1 MDHEGTVMS
10 ETIDAALAAAE
21 ELLLVLEEEAEILKR
36 FKSEELLNLLPRKE
50 LLVGK
55 LHRKM
60 VALHEAESEGRDTEW
75 DSLRARLKSCLNEIQ
90 KLNDSN
96 RVFIEGTLSYWQ
108 EFLDIFRR
116 PSLYGS
122 GLQGA
127 QGQAYALKG
136 LAFSKEV

>member
-10 ETIDAALAAAE
+10 ETIDAALAVAE
-21 ELLLVLEEEAEILKR
+21 ELLRVLEEEAEILKH

-50 LLVGK
+50 LLVGD
-55 LHRKM
+55 LHQKMIALSASESDGRK
-60 VALHEAESEGRDTEW
+60 TEW
-75 DSLRARLKSCLNEIQ
+75 DSLRARLKSRLNEIQ

-122 GLQGA
+122 GRQGA
-127 QGQAYALKG
+127 QNQAYALKG

>member
-21 ELLLVLEEEAEILKR
+21 ELLQVLEEEAEILKR

-50 LLVGK
+50 LLVGE

-60 VALHEAESEGRDTEW
+60 MALHASEGDGRKTEW
-75 DSLRARLKSCLNEIQ
+75 DSLRARLKSCLNGIQ

-122 GLQGA
+122 GCQGA
-127 QGQAYALKG
+127 QRQAYALKG